1 MKSSKVEQSN
11 KYGPPKE
18 LFELALALDE
28 ADLSISKC
36 LSIMQ
41 NSKADPAEQQQDA
54 FLKIFEVIAN
64 AQNYLCAT
72 NEYLNTRPL
81 KLLLR
86 EWADIN
92 EGAKPKFTNIKSKKA
107 KQGGRPIL
115 VEMNHARALLVAAV
129 KIKINQG
136 LKVGEAEK
144 QVSTDTGIK
153 PSTLRAWRSDFGRK
167 DGPPKDIT
175 ELANRLEKYGNP
187 TQQYENL
194 INQFNANKIV

>member
-1 MKSSKVEQSN
+1 MTSSKLEQSAM
-11 KYGPPKE
+11 YGPPKE

-86 EWADIN
+86 EWAYIN

-136 LKVGEAEK
+136 FKVGEAEK
-144 QVSTDTGIK
+144 QVSNDTGIK
-153 PSTLRAWRSDFGRK
+153 PNKLRAWRSDFGRK

-194 INQFNANKIV
+194 INQFNSSKIV

>member
-1 MKSSKVEQSN
+1 MFIN
-11 KYGPPKE
+11 Y
-18 LFELALALDE
+18 A
-28 ADLSISKC
+28 
-36 LSIMQ
+36 
-41 NSKADPAEQQQDA
+41 NSKADSTEQQQDA
-54 FLKIFEVIAN
+54 FLKMFEVIAN
-64 AQNYLCAT
+64 AQNYLHAT
-72 NEYLNTRPL
+72 NEHLNTRPL

-107 KQGGRPIL
+107 KQGGRPKL
-115 VEMNHARALLVAAV
+115 VEVNHVRALLVAAV

-144 QVSTDTGIK
+144 QVSNDTGIK
-153 PSTLRAWRSDFGRK
+153 PNKLRAWRSDFGRK

-194 INQFNANKIV
+194 INQFNSSKNSVKPPMFHTDLSIDTPCISLTHGGNYAYLKGKRSR

>member
-1 MKSSKVEQSN
+1 MTSSKLEPSEMH
-11 KYGPPKE
+11 GPPKE

-28 ADLSISKC
+28 ADLSIEKC

-41 NSKADPAEQQQDA
+41 NPKADSAKEQQDA
-54 FLKIFEVIAN
+54 FLKIFEVIASARN
-64 AQNYLCAT
+64 FLCAA
-72 NEYLNTRPL
+72 NENLNTRPL
-81 KLLLR
+81 SRLLR
-86 EWADIN
+86 EWFEASH
-92 EGAKPKFTNIKSKKA
+92 GAKPKFTNIKSKKA
-107 KQGGRPIL
+107 KKGGRPIL

-136 LKVGEAEK
+136 LKVGAAEK
-144 QVSTDTGIK
+144 LVSTDTGIK

>member
-1 MKSSKVEQSN
+1 MTSSKLEQSEI
-11 KYGPPKE
+11 YGPPKE
-18 LFELALALDE
+18 LFELALALDK
-28 ADLSISKC
+28 ADSSISKC

-41 NSKADPAEQQQDA
+41 NSKADSTEQQQDA
-54 FLKIFEVIAN
+54 FLKIFDVIAN
-64 AQNYLCAT
+64 AQNYLSAT
-72 NEYLNTRPL
+72 NEYLNTKPL

-115 VEMNHARALLVAAV
+115 VEVNHARALLVAAV

-144 QVSTDTGIK
+144 QVSSDTGVK
-153 PSTLRAWRSDFGRK
+153 ANTLRAWRSNFGRK

-175 ELANRLEKYGNP
+175 ELTNRLEKYGNP

-194 INQFNANKIV
+194 INQFNSNKIV

>member
-1 MKSSKVEQSN
+1 MTSSKLEQSDM
-11 KYGPPKE
+11 YGPPKE

-54 FLKIFEVIAN
+54 FLKIFKVIAN
-64 AQNYLCAT
+64 AQNYLCST

-115 VEMNHARALLVAAV
+115 VEANHARALLVAAV
-129 KIKINQG
+129 KLKINQG

-144 QVSTDTGIK
+144 QVSSDTGVK
-153 PSTLRAWRSDFGRK
+153 PNTLRAWRSDFGRK
-167 DGPPKDIT
+167 DGPPKSIT

-187 TQQYENL
+187 TQQ
-194 INQFNANKIV
+194 

>member
-1 MKSSKVEQSN
+1 MTSSKLEQSEI
-11 KYGPPKE
+11 YGPPKE

-28 ADLSISKC
+28 ADSSISKC

-41 NSKADPAEQQQDA
+41 NSKADSTEQQQDA

-64 AQNYLCAT
+64 AQNYLSAT
-72 NEYLNTRPL
+72 NEYLNTKPL

-115 VEMNHARALLVAAV
+115 VEVNHARALLVAAV

-144 QVSTDTGIK
+144 HVSSDTGVK
-153 PSTLRAWRSDFGRK
+153 ANTLRAWRSNFGRK

-194 INQFNANKIV
+194 INQFNSNKIV

>member
-1 MKSSKVEQSN
+1 MTSSKLEQSEI
-11 KYGPPKE
+11 YGPPKE

-28 ADLSISKC
+28 ADSSISKC

-41 NSKADPAEQQQDA
+41 NSKADSTEQQQDA

-64 AQNYLCAT
+64 AQNYLSTT
-72 NEYLNTRPL
+72 NEYLNTKPL

-115 VEMNHARALLVAAV
+115 VEVNHARALLVAAV

-144 QVSTDTGIK
+144 QVSSDTGVK
-153 PSTLRAWRSDFGRK
+153 ANTLRAWRSNFGRK

-194 INQFNANKIV
+194 INQFNSNKIV

>member
-1 MKSSKVEQSN
+1 MTSSKLEQSEI
-11 KYGPPKE
+11 YGPPKE

-28 ADLSISKC
+28 ADPSISKC

-41 NSKADPAEQQQDA
+41 NSKADSTEQQQDA

-64 AQNYLCAT
+64 AQNYLSAT
-72 NEYLNTRPL
+72 NEYLNTKPL

-115 VEMNHARALLVAAV
+115 VEVNHARALLVAAV

-136 LKVGEAEK
+136 LKVGEAGK
-144 QVSTDTGIK
+144 QVSSDTGVK
-153 PSTLRAWRSDFGRK
+153 
-167 DGPPKDIT
+167 
-175 ELANRLEKYGNP
+175 AN
-187 TQQYENL
+187 Q
-194 INQFNANKIV
+194 

>member
-1 MKSSKVEQSN
+1 MTSSKLEQSEM
-11 KYGPPKE
+11 YGPPKE
-18 LFELALALDE
+18 LFELALALDQ

-41 NSKADPAEQQQDA
+41 NSKADSAEQQQDA
-54 FLKIFEVIAN
+54 FLKIFKVIAN

-72 NEYLNTRPL
+72 NEHLNTRPL

-86 EWADIN
+86 EWADIH

-107 KQGGRPIL
+107 KQGGRPTL
-115 VEMNHARALLVAAV
+115 VEVNHARALLVAAV

-144 QVSTDTGIK
+144 QVSNDTGIK
-153 PSTLRAWRSDFGRK
+153 PNTLRVWRSNFGRK

-175 ELANRLEKYGNP
+175 ELANRLEKDGNP

-194 INQFNANKIV
+194 INQFNSNKIV

>member
-1 MKSSKVEQSN
+1 MTSSKLEQSEI
-11 KYGPPKE
+11 YGPPKE

-28 ADLSISKC
+28 ADSSISKC

-41 NSKADPAEQQQDA
+41 NSKADSTEQQQDA

-64 AQNYLCAT
+64 AQNYLSAT
-72 NEYLNTRPL
+72 NEYLNTKPL

-115 VEMNHARALLVAAV
+115 VEVNHARALLVAAV

-144 QVSTDTGIK
+144 QVSSDTGVK
-153 PSTLRAWRSDFGRK
+153 ANTLRAWRSNFGRK

-194 INQFNANKIV
+194 INQFNSNKIV